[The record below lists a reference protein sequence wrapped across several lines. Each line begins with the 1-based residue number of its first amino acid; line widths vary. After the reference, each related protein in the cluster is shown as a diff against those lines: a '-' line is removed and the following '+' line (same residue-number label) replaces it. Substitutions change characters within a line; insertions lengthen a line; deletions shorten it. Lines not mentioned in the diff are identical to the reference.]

1 MKKAIYE
8 KFESLTAFAAA
19 LDSRPM
25 ADWAT
30 KYQSS
35 IDKSPQKTKA
45 CATSSYQEAN
55 MLLLNGDKEN
65 AKKLVDA
72 KKHHRVN
79 ISSVRRQNS
88 VYNAPVGFTPN
99 IPAYL
104 TGTPNSMLNIHQV
117 PKKNSKVITLVINCA
132 ASWQTSA
139 EDIISFGANV
149 VALIQLLETK
159 GYRLN
164 LYASSI
170 CYFEK
175 SGKNKGLLLVKIK
188 DAGKPLNVTNITYP
202 LVNPSF
208 LRRHGFAWTERQKNV
223 DNYGYVLTDK
233 EACIKLVQAY
243 IKRALILTEWNDC
256 NKNIDELLKELE
268 RQAKNAL

>member
-1 MKKAIYE
+1 MKKEIYE
-8 KFESLTAFAAA
+8 KFESLAAFTAA

-25 ADWAT
+25 AEWAT
-30 KYQSS
+30 EYKAST
-35 IDKSPQKTKA
+35 DRSPKMTKK
-45 CATSSYQEAN
+45 CTTSSYQEAN
-55 MLLLNGDKEN
+55 RLLLNGDKEN
-65 AKKLVDA
+65 AKKLVNA
-72 KKHHRVN
+72 KKHHSVN
-79 ISSVRRQNS
+79 ILSVRRQNS

-104 TGTPNSMLNIHQV
+104 TGTPNSMLNIHQT

-132 ASWQTSA
+132 ASWQTLK
-139 EDIISFGANV
+139 EEIISFGTNV
-149 VALIQLLETK
+149 VSLIQLLEAK

-170 CYFEK
+170 CYFEV

-208 LRRHGFAWTERQKNV
+208 LRRHVFAWVERQKNV
-223 DNYGYVLTDK
+223 DNYGYVLTEKK
-233 EACIKLVQAY
+233 ECIKMVQAY
-243 IKRALILTEWNDC
+243 IERALILTEWNDC
-256 NKNIDELLKELE
+256 NKTIDELLKELE
-268 RQAKNAL
+268 KQAKTAF